1 MTHTPEQ
8 SLRVAEFVGEHQD
21 SETWA
26 EKAMSALIAIEDSPM
41 AEAVDEYNGSFTTD
55 LRRLISAAAAAAKWH
70 RSQWEG

>member
-1 MTHTPEQ
+1 MNHTPEQ

-26 EKAMSALIAIEDSPM
+26 EKAMTALIAIQQSPM
-41 AEAVDEYNGSFTTD
+41 TEAVDEFAPDFANTLQRMID
-55 LRRLISAAAAAAKWH
+55 QAQAAAKWH

>member
-26 EKAMSALIAIEDSPM
+26 ENAMAVLIAIQQSPM
-41 AEAVDEYNGSFTTD
+41 TEAVDEFAPDFSNTLQRMID
-55 LRRLISAAAAAAKWH
+55 QAQAAAKWH
-70 RSQWEG
+70 RKQWEG